1 MSTVHQDSDNPP
13 CVPPTRSGIHRV
25 LGAMSFPGGAVEL
38 DGMVLAHPGGA
49 VPTTVTNTASNQT
62 LAEHTVSEM
71 LETLAEVNRLIGL
84 QRFDEAR
91 FELGQVRR
99 LTEEAQR
106 WLE

>member
-1 MSTVHQDSDNPP
+1 
-13 CVPPTRSGIHRV
+13 
-25 LGAMSFPGGAVEL
+25 
-38 DGMVLAHPGGA
+38 
-49 VPTTVTNTASNQT
+49 
-62 LAEHTVSEM
+62 M

-84 QRFDEAR
+84 QRFAEAR